1 MSVECGAESGRV
13 GSGLIERV
21 RVCATGRQSLGEEY
35 CDIIQVKSSTNE
47 PATLIERALL
57 IASHVLVPYV
67 LATNIRRLSAEWRS
81 HITRGIAFAERL
93 HLAIFYCSGTFYNIS
108 KRFFSIHYVGAIAV
122 PDADRDCSA
131 DWIDDWIGFDRSIT
145 ARSIIKGHS
154 ITSWAS

>member
-1 MSVECGAESGRV
+1 VSVECGAESGRV

-108 KRFFSIHYVGAIAV
+108 KRFFSIHYVGAI
-122 PDADRDCSA
+122 
-131 DWIDDWIGFDRSIT
+131 
-145 ARSIIKGHS
+145 HS
-154 ITSWAS
+154 CT